1 MSFQLHSFS
10 TDTEL
15 VSHVS
20 SRWLAWAGERLK
32 RGVTATVALSGGR
45 VAGAFFEAVSAQ
57 AAHDPAAVRAVE
69 FFWGDER
76 CVPPESADSNFLLA
90 KTRLLEPVG
99 VPPHKW
105 HRVEGELPPPEAAGR
120 AEAELRKFCPNV
132 AHGMPVID
140 LVLLG
145 MGEDG
150 HVASL
155 FPGAPQAVETSS
167 AIFLPVIG
175 PKPPPQR
182 ISLSYR
188 ALAAASEVWVL
199 VAGAEKLQPLQRALS
214 GACPFGLGRVL
225 QERKVTELFE
235 SVGLAN
241 NSKRPSL

>member
-1 MSFQLHSFS
+1 MNFQLHSFA

-15 VSHVS
+15 VSHIS
-20 SRWLAWAGERLK
+20 ARWLAWANERLN
-32 RGVTATVALSGGR
+32 RGKTATVALSGGR
-45 VAGAFFEAVSAQ
+45 VAGAFFEAVSVQ

-69 FFWGDER
+69 YFWGDER

-105 HRVEGELPPPEAAGR
+105 HRVEGELPPAEAADR
-120 AEAELRKFCPNV
+120 AETELREICPNV
-132 AHGMPVID
+132 ANGMPVID

-155 FPGAPQAVETSS
+155 FPGAPPAVETSS
-167 AIFLPVIG
+167 AVFLPVTG

-188 ALAAASEVWVL
+188 ALAAAAEVWVL
-199 VAGAEKLQPLQRALS
+199 VAGAEKHHPLQRALS
-214 GACPFGLGRVL
+214 GACSFGLGRVL
-225 QERKVTELFE
+225 QERRVTEIFE
-235 SVGLAN
+235 SVGLAD